1 MSTTPRT
8 LSERDETYV
17 GDIVRDEN
25 WLVNS
30 SCTISSIP
38 PNTITFHATNKEVF
52 RITHDGRLVI
62 GEGLSVDE
70 ATREA
75 AKLLIASFER
85 EIQKMVEKRIA
96 AEHETTKQLRSE
108 LNYAK
113 ASEELYHDEGTQLR
127 EKVRVLR
134 DALEN
139 LCDEQNGAPL
149 CTRETEWKG
158 AMDKAD
164 AALAATKEGAR

>member
-52 RITHDGRLVI
+52 RITHDGRLVT
-62 GEGLSVDE
+62 GEGLSADE

-75 AKLLIASFER
+75 AKLLIASFEG

-96 AEHETTKQLRSE
+96 AE
-108 LNYAK
+108 
-113 ASEELYHDEGTQLR
+113 R
-127 EKVRVLR
+127 ERVRVLR

-149 CTRETEWKG
+149 CTRETEWKE
-158 AMDKAD
+158 AIDKAD
-164 AALAATKEGAR
+164 AALAATKEASK

>member
-30 SCTISSIP
+30 SCTLSIP
-38 PNTITFHATNKEVF
+38 PNTITFHSEHKEVL
-52 RITHDGRLVI
+52 RITADGRLVI
-62 GEGLSVDE
+62 GEGLSADE

-85 EIQKMVEKRIA
+85 EIQKMVETRIA
-96 AEHETTKQLRSE
+96 AE
-108 LNYAK
+108 
-113 ASEELYHDEGTQLR
+113 R

-134 DALEN
+134 EALEN
-139 LCDEQNGAPL
+139 LRDEQNGAPL
-149 CTRETEWKG
+149 CTRETEWKE
-158 AMDKAD
+158 AIDEAD
-164 AALAATKEGAR
+164 AALAATKEASK

>member
-30 SCTISSIP
+30 SCTLSTP
-38 PNTITFHATNKEVF
+38 PNTITFHATNKEVL
-52 RITHDGRLVI
+52 RITPDGHLVI
-62 GEGLSVDE
+62 GEGLSADE
-70 ATREA
+70 ATQEA

-96 AEHETTKQLRSE
+96 AE
-108 LNYAK
+108 
-113 ASEELYHDEGTQLR
+113 R
-127 EKVRVLR
+127 ERVRVLR

-149 CTRETEWKG
+149 CTRETEWKE
-158 AMDKAD
+158 AIDEAD
-164 AALAATKEGAR
+164 AALAATKEASK

>member
-30 SCTISSIP
+30 SCTFSSIP

-52 RITHDGRLVI
+52 RITHDGHLVI
-62 GEGLSVDE
+62 GEGLSSDE

-85 EIQKMVEKRIA
+85 EIQKMVETRIA
-96 AEHETTKQLRSE
+96 AE
-108 LNYAK
+108 
-113 ASEELYHDEGTQLR
+113 R
-127 EKVRVLR
+127 ERVRVLHE
-134 DALEN
+134 ALEN
-139 LCDEQNGAPL
+139 LRDEQNGAPL

-164 AALAATKEGAR
+164 AALAATKEASK